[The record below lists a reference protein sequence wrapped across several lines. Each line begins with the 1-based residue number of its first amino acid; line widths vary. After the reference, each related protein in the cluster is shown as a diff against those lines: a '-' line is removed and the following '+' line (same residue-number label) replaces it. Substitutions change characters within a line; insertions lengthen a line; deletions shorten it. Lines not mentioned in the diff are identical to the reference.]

1 MVEIRLGRE
10 RGRRNEGEREMGIM
24 RKRQRQRGNKSKMEL
39 IFERDVNCREK
50 IGGIKGNE
58 ERQKDNQMRK
68 QNER

>member
-1 MVEIRLGRE
+1 
-10 RGRRNEGEREMGIM
+10 MGIM